1 MLKTTEDGDFPIR
14 FVRNATSGLKL
25 KVKLIAHSVFFLF
38 RSGIRLQMLFLLLL
52 KEKGGL
58 LFGRPIF
65 SPNPCLTN
73 FHAP

>member
-1 MLKTTEDGDFPIR
+1 MLKTTEDGDFPLR

-25 KVKLIAHSVFFLF
+25 KVELTAHSVIFLF
-38 RSGIRLQMLFLLLL
+38 RSGVRLQILFLLLL

-58 LFGRPIF
+58 LLGRPIF
-65 SPNPCLTN
+65 SPNLCLTN